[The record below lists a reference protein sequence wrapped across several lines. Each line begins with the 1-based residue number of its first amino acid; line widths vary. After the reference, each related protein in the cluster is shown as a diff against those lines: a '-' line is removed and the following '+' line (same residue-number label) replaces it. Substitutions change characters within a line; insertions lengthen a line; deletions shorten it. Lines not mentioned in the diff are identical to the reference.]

1 MAKPNFQYQKRQKEL
16 EKKKKKEEKLQK
28 KLALKEAAQAE
39 PIEGQP
45 PQPDEL
51 KTPGDS

>member
-28 KLALKEAAQAE
+28 KLAQKTGTEE
-39 PIEGQP
+39 PAVV
-45 PQPDEL
+45 QPDEEVKL
-51 KTPGDS
+51 PDSP